1 MTFGE
6 EYLTHLRVIQHI
18 GMASIEPIRYNGMDI
33 VPLQFLKAVLPNPQD
48 LGKNYEGE
56 TSIGCRIRGL
66 KKNSINGDLSGH
78 LGFLSCDECF
88 RAHCDQKN
96 ASTPSSR

>member
-1 MTFGE
+1 MRSSHHEHGGLVVHPVWRAEQGVVARE
-6 EYLTHLRVIQHI
+6 ELVPVLGAVNRVTSSDLSCSCEVSRQT
-18 GMASIEPIRYNGMDI
+18 ASKT
-33 VPLQFLKAVLPNPQD
+33 LKRPD
-48 LGKNYEGE
+48 
-56 TSIGCRIRGL
+56 
-66 KKNSINGDLSGH
+66 NSINGDLSGH